1 MIARTVDNSWQGGSV
16 VLFRTVY
23 GPELLAIYTFI
34 ADENKAGRDLSR
46 NDVHTAFVPRR
57 ADGGF
62 CQTQNVDDALA
73 FLRSAGLIEREGTYQ
88 ARGDGQGTFR
98 VRLLRAMRRIE
109 LGQEEAEH
117 PVDRLY
123 VLLLTELFIRPDR
136 LFVQNLHA
144 EANQL
149 WQVKELGGIS
159 REKTQTW
166 KRVMEYL
173 GIGRR
178 AFGGFLCTYSPRLV
192 EEIIATW
199 TEERGTLQAFF
210 ESTFGSI
217 LPYARQRDGDLAAP
231 VRAPFE
237 HLVAAGRLALFPLQ
251 DSPSKPYFGERHLKG
266 IGKKEVSDGR

>member
-1 MIARTVDNSWQGGSV
+1 M
-16 VLFRTVY
+16 LFRTVY
-23 GPELLAIYTFI
+23 GPELLAIYTFVVS
-34 ADENKAGRDLSR
+34 ENRAERAPSRD
-46 NDVHTAFVPRR
+46 DVHAAFVPRR
-57 ADGGF
+57 ADGSF

-73 FLRSAGLIEREGTYQ
+73 FFRSAGLIEGEGTYR
-88 ARGDGQGTFR
+88 ACDNGQGTFR

-123 VLLLTELFIRPDR
+123 MLLLTELFIRPDR

-149 WQVKELGGIS
+149 RQVKELGGIS

-178 AFGGFLCTYSPRLV
+178 AFGGFLCSYSPSLV
-192 EEIIATW
+192 EEIIADW

-210 ESTFGSI
+210 EGAFGNI
-217 LPYARQRDGDLAAP
+217 LPYARQQDGGLAAP

-237 HLVAAGRLALFPLQ
+237 HLVAAGRLALFTLQ

-266 IGKKEVSDGR
+266 IAKRETGDGR

>member
-1 MIARTVDNSWQGGSV
+1 M
-16 VLFRTVY
+16 LFRTVY

-34 ADENKAGRDLSR
+34 VDENKAGRDPSR
-46 NDVHTAFVPRR
+46 ENVHAVFVPRR
-57 ADGGF
+57 ADGSF

-73 FLRSAGLIEREGTYQ
+73 FLRSAGLIEGKGTYR
-88 ARGDGQGTFR
+88 ARGNGQGTFR

-144 EANQL
+144 EANQMR
-149 WQVKELGGIS
+149 QVKELGGIS

-166 KRVMEYL
+166 KRVMEYM

-178 AFGGFLCTYSPRLV
+178 ALGGFLCSYSPSLV
-192 EEIIATW
+192 EEVIAGW
-199 TEERGTLQAFF
+199 TEERDTLQAFF
-210 ESTFGSI
+210 EGTFRSI
-217 LPYARQRDGDLAAP
+217 LPYARQQDGDLAAP

-237 HLVAAGRLALFPLQ
+237 HLTTAGRLALFPLQ
-251 DSPSKPYFGERHLKG
+251 DSPSKPYFGERRLKG
-266 IGKKEVSDGR
+266 IAKREAGDGR